1 MNEIAVIVEGLTEKA
16 FVRDILASHLMSHG
30 VRIWADLAGP
40 TEHSGG
46 VRSWKQVSK
55 RIRHAVGERR
65 GRIVT
70 TMFDFYGMPGN
81 WPGRTEAAQL
91 PADRRGEHVE
101 KAMLDDFTKHAGEDF
116 RPDLFIPCVQ
126 IHEFEALLFSDVTKL
141 AEVLA
146 AASQQDHEM
155 LVAQFKTMLDQ
166 AGQPEAINDG
176 WETCPSRRIASAVP
190 RYTKPTFGPLVAGRI
205 GLEKLRAA
213 CPHFDKWLKELEALG
228 GSGAAQA

>member
-1 MNEIAVIVEGLTEKA
+1 MNEIAIIVEGLTEKT
-16 FVRDILASHLMSHG
+16 FVRDILTPHFLSHG

-46 VRSWKQVSK
+46 VRSWGKVRR
-55 RIRHAVGERR
+55 RIRHAVSERR

-70 TMFDFYGMPGN
+70 TMFDFYGMPGS

-91 PADRRGEHVE
+91 PADTRGEHVE
-101 KAMLDDFTKHAGEDF
+101 KAMLDDFRKHAGEDF
-116 RPDLFIPCVQ
+116 RPDLFVPYVQ
-126 IHEFEALLFSDVTKL
+126 VHEFEALLFSDVTKL

-146 AASQQDHEM
+146 AESQQDHEA
-155 LVAQFKTMLDQ
+155 LVAKFKTMLDQ

-176 WETCPSRRIASAVP
+176 WDTCPSRRIASAAA

-205 GLEKLRAA
+205 GLEKLRGA
-213 CPHFDKWLKELEALG
+213 CPHFAQWVKRLEALG
-228 GSGAAQA
+228 AHGSSS